1 MIRNKQMGGA
11 AALVLC
17 AVLLAVAAFALGQ
30 VITRDKASIK
40 MIKPPTPLEVV
51 QYKVEDLEKA
61 LAAVKAD
68 LKKTQDELQK
78 TKENLSAISKPPAG
92 YTTMM
97 ITKSNFDRV
106 EGTALMKFFVR
117 Y

>member
-1 MIRNKQMGGA
+1 MNRNKQLGGA
-11 AALVLC
+11 AALLLC
-17 AVLLAVAAFALGQ
+17 AVLLGVTAFALGQ
-30 VITRDKASIK
+30 LITRDKATTK
-40 MIKPPTPLEVV
+40 LIKPPTPLEVV

-68 LKKTQDELQK
+68 LKQTQDELQK
-78 TKENLSAISKPPAG
+78 TKDNLTAISKPPAG

-106 EGTALMKFFVR
+106 EGTALMKFYVR